1 MITRIIQR
9 LKKLKEINLLKTLYL
24 SLLINR
30 KNEKKISVLAYRKTR
45 IKIAKDSLININGRL
60 NIGIFWD
67 MVTNQ
72 ETIFLAKKL
81 SRLII
86 DGEFT
91 IFNGC
96 TVSIQENA
104 VLKIGSGYINSN
116 SMILCFNQITIGN
129 DVIIADQVTIRDSDN
144 HNIIYEGYEESKP
157 INIGNH
163 VWIGMKATI
172 LKGVTIGDGAII
184 AAGAVVTKDVPSKC
198 LVAGVPAKIIKIN
211 IEWK

>member
-1 MITRIIQR
+1 MITRATKR
-9 LKKLKEINLLKTLYL
+9 LKMLKEINLLKTLYF
-24 SLLINR
+24 SLLIYR
-30 KNEKKISVLAYRKTR
+30 KNEKKISILAYRKAR
-45 IKIAKDSLININGRL
+45 IKIARDSLIKINGRL
-60 NIGIFWD
+60 NIGTFWD
-67 MVTNQ
+67 MVTNR
-72 ETIFLAKKL
+72 ETIFLAKKS

-86 DGEFT
+86 DGDFT

-116 SMILCFNQITIGN
+116 SMILCFNHITIGTG
-129 DVIIADQVTIRDSDN
+129 VIIADQVTIRDSDN

-163 VWIGMKATI
+163 VWIGMGATI

-184 AAGAVVTKDVPSKC
+184 AAGAVVTKDVPTKC
-198 LVAGVPAKIIKIN
+198 LVVGVPAKVIKNN
-211 IEWK
+211 IEWE